1 MITEWG
7 RRNFK
12 FVLEPVARIFRA
24 LHIKPNVIT
33 LVGFALN
40 LLAAALIFIDQV
52 FWGGI
57 VFLIA
62 ASADA
67 IDGTLARQM
76 GIRNK
81 FGAFW
86 DSTLD
91 RMSESIILMAIAY
104 RFSVTGQSLYVM
116 LAFWAL
122 IASYLVSYT
131 RARGE
136 GIGVDV
142 KVGVG
147 TRVERFIVI
156 AAALLLNQLVIGLAV
171 VALLASITVMQ
182 RIWAVYKAT
191 HGAAQPK

>member
-1 MITEWG
+1 MISEWG

-12 FVLEPVARIFRA
+12 VVLEPVASVFRM
-24 LHIKPNVIT
+24 LNIKPNIIT
-33 LVGFALN
+33 LFGFVLN
-40 LLAAALIFIDQV
+40 IVAAYLIFVDLI

-57 VFLIA
+57 VFLVA

-91 RMSESIILMAIAY
+91 RLSESIILLAIAY
-104 RFSVTGQSLYVM
+104 RFAVSGETFYVM
-116 LAFWAL
+116 LTFLAL

-136 GIGVDV
+136 GIGVNV
-142 KVGVG
+142 KVGIG
-147 TRVERFIVI
+147 TRLERFIVM
-156 AAALLLNQLVIGLAV
+156 AAALLLNQLAIGMGVIAV
-171 VALLASITVMQ
+171 IAGITVLQ

-191 HGAAQPK
+191 HER

>member
-1 MITEWG
+1 MISEWG

-12 FVLEPVARIFRA
+12 VVLEPVASVFRM
-24 LHIKPNVIT
+24 LNIKPNIIT
-33 LVGFALN
+33 LFGFVLN
-40 LLAAALIFIDQV
+40 IVAAYLIFVDLI

-57 VFLIA
+57 VFLVA

-91 RMSESIILMAIAY
+91 RLSESIILLAIAY
-104 RFSVTGQSLYVM
+104 RFAVSGETLYVM
-116 LAFWAL
+116 LTFLAL

-136 GIGVDV
+136 GIGVNV
-142 KVGVG
+142 KVGIG
-147 TRVERFIVI
+147 TRLERFIVM
-156 AAALLLNQLVIGLAV
+156 AAALLLNQLAIGMGVIAV
-171 VALLASITVMQ
+171 IAGITVLQ

-191 HGAAQPK
+191 HER

>member
-1 MITEWG
+1 MISEWG

-12 FVLEPVARIFRA
+12 VVLEPVASVFRM
-24 LHIKPNVIT
+24 LNIKPNIIT
-33 LVGFALN
+33 LFGFVLN
-40 LLAAALIFIDQV
+40 IVAAYLIFVDLI

-57 VFLIA
+57 VFLVA

-91 RMSESIILMAIAY
+91 RLSESIILLAIAY
-104 RFSVTGQSLYVM
+104 RFAVSGETLYVM
-116 LAFWAL
+116 LTFLAL

-136 GIGVDV
+136 GIGVNV
-142 KVGVG
+142 KVGIG
-147 TRVERFIVI
+147 TRLERFIVM
-156 AAALLLNQLVIGLAV
+156 AAALLLNQLAIGVGVIAV
-171 VALLASITVMQ
+171 IAGITVLQ

-191 HGAAQPK
+191 HER